1 MFQSCEKL
9 SSFIMW
15 TISAALE
22 VESAKML
29 QHKESHQC
37 FAIIPEQELQEDS
50 LISKL
55 SRWLTASV
63 ILGKLDWKS
72 NDLEP
77 EIPKM
82 SNIKTLQSLMVH
94 FESAC
99 RENSQSSY
107 GCEEMLASA
116 ILYLQQLA
124 GTDYK
129 MLPSVTTALS
139 LLLSDASIFA
149 GIMLYLMHLGFGV
162 YCLGANMRSWF
173 KNCFSSCIWIIN

>member
-1 MFQSCEKL
+1 MFQSREKL
-9 SSFIMW
+9 SSFLMW
-15 TISAALE
+15 AISAAVE

-37 FAIIPEQELQEDS
+37 FAIIPEEELQENS

-55 SRWLTASV
+55 LRWLTASV

-72 NDLEP
+72 NDLDP
-77 EIPKM
+77 EFPKM
-82 SNIKTLQSLMVH
+82 LNIKTLQSLMDHV
-94 FESAC
+94 ESAC
-99 RENSQSSY
+99 RENSKSSY
-107 GCEEMLASA
+107 GCEEILASA

-124 GTDYK
+124 GTNYK

-149 GIMLYLMHLGFGV
+149 GIMLHLISYAFGFWSLLFGCEHEELV
-162 YCLGANMRSWF
+162 
-173 KNCFSSCIWIIN
+173 